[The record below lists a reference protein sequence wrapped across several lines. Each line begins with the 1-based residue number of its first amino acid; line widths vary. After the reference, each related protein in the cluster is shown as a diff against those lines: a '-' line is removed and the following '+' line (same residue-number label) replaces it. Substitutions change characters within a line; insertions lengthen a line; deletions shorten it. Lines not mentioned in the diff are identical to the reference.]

1 MRFGFYIKMC
11 IENALI
17 LRIIESFFYSFEGWK
32 SVVYY
37 ELLSQ
42 SEIINFGKYCN
53 QLDKLKYA
61 RKRPNLAK
69 PSWWDHDNAKPHVAM
84 TVREKLL
91 WIDWDILLHL
101 LYFQILFWIV
111 RLLLVPVIKKIFS
124 MINGDFNF

>member
-61 RKRPNLAK
+61 RKRNLAK